1 MSVGYDLAGIKS
13 EKIDRFIEGLKDAS
27 QTEIWKECRAALLE
41 ALPRCKHMTEADVEA
56 ISANVCSS
64 ITLSTMRCV

>member
-27 QTEIWKECRAALLE
+27 GTEI
-41 ALPRCKHMTEADVEA
+41 
-56 ISANVCSS
+56 
-64 ITLSTMRCV
+64 